1 VIWVSM
7 SGPIIGIGVSLDGG
21 VQRWKSEREGGI
33 ERLKCA
39 EQRASRFAGE
49 LRYLIGFNGVYDAY
63 GRCNDTSIRSEPSVV
78 LIAKV

>member
-21 VQRWKSEREGGI
+21 VQRWKSERKEVSKGLNAQSNAPLDSQ
-33 ERLKCA
+33 ESCA
-39 EQRASRFAGE
+39 
-49 LRYLIGFNGVYDAY
+49 YLIGFNGVGDAY